1 MLWTILAILLLLWL
15 VGLATNIVG
24 GLIHVILVIAV
35 IVFVAQLLMGRRS
48 A

>member
-1 MLWTILAILLLLWL
+1 MLWIVLGVIIAIWLAG
-15 VGLATNIVG
+15 VVSNIIG

-35 IVFVAQLLMGRRS
+35 LIIAARFLQSRR